1 MGKHSIRQE
10 LSQRHDPQKRYEF
23 VGMSDGKVTIR
34 DRESGKEATVKGV
47 WVETDGIDCWAGSP
61 RKAFHIENAVWE

>member
-1 MGKHSIRQE
+1 MGQHSIRTE

-23 VGMSDGKVTIR
+23 VGMSGGKVTIR
-34 DRESGKEATVKGV
+34 DRETMKKAVVKSS

-61 RKAFHIENAVWE
+61 RKSFHIESAVWE